1 MLHQPAPVDW
11 PVPSLGLPHGHHS
24 DPSRSIQWGDDMLSV
39 HRFSLVLTVGC
50 LLAGVTTAQEPP
62 RSPEPPSPE
71 SRPRTSDAPSAAS
84 KSPTDEATRARV
96 AAFAAEIDQLLEARL
111 TQEQVVAAPLADDA
125 EFLRRAWLDVAGKI
139 PPVTALREF
148 QEETRPDKR
157 ERMIEALLEGPAS
170 LRHFS
175 RLWRKVLLP
184 ETESSLEQRVLVPA
198 FEAWLRQRLLQNVP
212 YDRLVRE
219 ILELTVDPRQAAN
232 PFQPQAELNPLG
244 FYQAKELKPENLAAA
259 TARMFLGVRIECA
272 QCHDHPFDDW
282 KQEQFWGYAAFFAG
296 LNRPEGQML
305 MSDQGDPI
313 FESLGAT
320 ELAIP
325 LKDKKVL
332 PTWFDGELAKV
343 GSRESPRK
351 ILAAWMVSGEN
362 PYFARALVNRLWG
375 HFFGQGLVD
384 PIDDFTAENPPSHP
398 ELLDLLARRFV
409 EQGYDVRLL
418 IRAITATRAY
428 QRTSRQTDP
437 SQATPRLFS
446 RMQVKGL
453 SPDQIFDSIAQATG
467 LTETGPSPM
476 LPGQEAPARESF
488 LAAFNNSHDSPVET
502 QTTILQALQLM
513 NGDFMARATDP
524 AVSQTL
530 SAIIEFPL
538 QTHADRVET
547 LFLATLGRPPTAPE
561 REKMLKYVEAGGP
574 TGDWREALG
583 DLFWALLN
591 SSEFLFNR

>member
-1 MLHQPAPVDW
+1 M
-11 PVPSLGLPHGHHS
+11 PSLRP
-24 DPSRSIQWGDDMLSV
+24 W
-39 HRFSLVLTVGC
+39 
-50 LLAGVTTAQEPP
+50 LLAGLLGLFTASLVTGQPP
-62 RSPEPPSPE
+62 APLPAAVE
-71 SRPRTSDAPSAAS
+71 SAVSAAPAARS
-84 KSPTDEATRARV
+84 APVVAGVPELERPARV
-96 AAFAAEIDQLLEARL
+96 ATLASEIDHLLEVRL
-111 TQEQVVAAPLADDA
+111 AQEQVVAAPLADDA
-125 EFLRRAWLDVAGKI
+125 EFLRRVWLDVAGKI

-148 QEETRPDKR
+148 EADTRPDKR
-157 ERMIEALLEGPAS
+157 SRMIGLLLDSPAS
-170 LRHFS
+170 LRHFA
-175 RLWRKVLLP
+175 RVWRKVLLP
-184 ETESSLEQRVLVPA
+184 ETESSLEQRFLVPG
-198 FEAWLRQRLLQNVP
+198 FESWLRQRLVQNVP

-232 PFQPQAELNPLG
+232 PFQPQPELNPLG

-296 LNRPEGQML
+296 LNRPEGGQL

-320 ELAIP
+320 PLAIP
-325 LKDKKVL
+325 LKDQRVL
-332 PTWFDGELAKV
+332 PTWFDGEPATV
-343 GSRESPRK
+343 GPRESPRRV
-351 ILAAWMVSGEN
+351 LASWMVSGEN
-362 PYFARALVNRLWG
+362 PYFARALVNRMWG

-384 PIDDFTAENPPSHP
+384 PIDDFTAENPASHP
-398 ELLDLLARRFV
+398 ELLDLLARQFV
-409 EQGYDVRLL
+409 EHGYDLRLL
-418 IRAITATRAY
+418 IQTLTATRAY
-428 QRTSRQTDP
+428 QRTSRQTDA

-467 LTETGPSPM
+467 LGETGNPGL
-476 LPGQEAPARESF
+476 LPGQELPDRERF

-513 NGDFMARATDP
+513 NGDFVTRATDP
-524 AVSQTL
+524 EVSQTL
-530 SAIIEFPL
+530 AAIIEFPL

-547 LFLATLGRPPTAPE
+547 LFLATLGRPPTPGE
-561 REKMLKYVEAGGP
+561 RTKMLDYVESGGP
-574 TGDWREALG
+574 TGDWRRALG